1 MGYHYPI
8 DVNWSKEEVIDVIGF
23 LTIVE
28 KAYESKASRNDILT
42 AYRKFKKVITTKS
55 EEKQILGEFEKES
68 SYSGYHTIKKAKET
82 DQENISMGR

>member
-1 MGYHYPI
+1 MGYYYPI
-8 DVNWSKEEVIDVIGF
+8 DVNWSKEEVIDVVGF

-55 EEKQILGEFEKES
+55 EEKQILGKFEKES
-68 SYSGYHTIKKAKET
+68 GYSGYHTIKKAKET
-82 DQENISMGR
+82 DQEHISMRR